1 MKKYFISGVLAIAIS
16 AVFTGCSKSTDLYD
30 EGAIEKSKQ
39 EQKIADYN
47 AAFEKAFGKIA
58 VGNDWGFGAA
68 KVTRGSAT
76 SGYDQY
82 DLTGLSKP
90 INGDKKV
97 EAFINKFND
106 APIATNVD
114 FSDYFLQHVIKQ
126 TNKGNSGW
134 GSKSEHQ
141 QIAQL
146 QAFNYNTGKWEDVK
160 DFVGGKA
167 EKQLIHGNNITHGT
181 TLMVNMGTPDA
192 RPQFKWLAKGNAEV
206 GGDYECTNYVIKE
219 IDGQYYLGLSYVNK
233 PENATNSAD
242 EAYNYYDAWIIRLVK
257 ANGTPGYKEYGRVMC
272 EDLGSTDASDFDF
285 NDVVFDAWIMNDG
298 SINIRVLA
306 AGGILRPVTIGGV
319 AVTLP
324 TMCNT
329 GGDVTSDPQE
339 FTIPASVATK
349 VENNWTTIASIPV
362 VVTDADGQ
370 PLVLESKSD
379 GSAPAKVCTAIGV
392 PWAKERCKL
401 DLAYTNWTSYVNT
414 RNPSNWYTNMHRAY
428 IVPLFFDETEIE
440 GE

>member
-1 MKKYFISGVLAIAIS
+1 MKKYLFSSVLAIAIS

-68 KVTRGSAT
+68 KVTRASAT

-90 INGDKKV
+90 INGKPKID
-97 EAFINKFND
+97 EFIRKFKE
-106 APIATNVD
+106 APIATDCN

-126 TNKGNSGW
+126 TGKGKKGW
-134 GSKSEHQ
+134 GTKDQHHQ
-141 QIAQL
+141 MAQL
-146 QAFNYNTGKWEDVK
+146 QAFNYNTGEWEDVAH
-160 DFVGGKA
+160 FTGGQSN
-167 EKQLIHGNNITHGT
+167 KQLINGNNLTHGT
-181 TLMVNMGTPDA
+181 TLMVNMGTPDN
-192 RPQFKWLAKGNAEV
+192 RPQFRWIAKKNAEV
-206 GGDYECTNYVIKE
+206 GEGYECTNYVIKKVE
-219 IDGQYYLGLSYVNK
+219 GQYYLGLSYVNK
-233 PENATNSAD
+233 PENATNGPV
-242 EAYNYYDAWIIRLVK
+242 EAYNNYDAWIIRLVK

-370 PLVLESKSD
+370 PIVLESKSD

-414 RNPSNWYTNMHRAY
+414 RNPDNWYTNMHRAY